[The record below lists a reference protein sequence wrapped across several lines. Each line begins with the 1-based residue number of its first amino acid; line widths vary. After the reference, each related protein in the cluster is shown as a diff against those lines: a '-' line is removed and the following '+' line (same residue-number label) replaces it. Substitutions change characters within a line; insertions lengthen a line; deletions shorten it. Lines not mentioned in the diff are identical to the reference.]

1 MNESKSF
8 AAASFSSSS
17 FSWIFN
23 KNFRFDFI
31 SYHVVVHVHLTV
43 IFALDLYSHFFL
55 RMSHKFSECFI
66 SKFFSSTVW
75 EAKKKVV
82 ENQKLL
88 LQFGE
93 WCENSY
99 ANKSFDWQWKQ
110 QQQKKR
116 KIMRRVGNKQAA
128 PTATQNVKIDID
140 IETQNIQNQIKL
152 HWMEYDTK
160 CFKECAKMFVENFAA
175 TEVTE
180 HWHGTCVC
188 MRRGI
193 HLHSRF
199 FFSLRN

>member
-1 MNESKSF
+1 
-8 AAASFSSSS
+8 
-17 FSWIFN
+17 
-23 KNFRFDFI
+23 
-31 SYHVVVHVHLTV
+31 
-43 IFALDLYSHFFL
+43 
-55 RMSHKFSECFI
+55 
-66 SKFFSSTVW
+66 
-75 EAKKKVV
+75 
-82 ENQKLL
+82 
-88 LQFGE
+88 
-93 WCENSY
+93 
-99 ANKSFDWQWKQ
+99 
-110 QQQKKR
+110 
-116 KIMRRVGNKQAA
+116 MRRVGNKQAA

-199 FFSLRN
+199 FSLVAKLECHLIDKAQTHTLTATTNNIRINKYYKFKATPFQLVRHAYKLIGMQINSFRMDSRLDL